1 MGYKGWFP
9 KSSISSVKKKK
20 LDSRVLIQKIKN
32 TTLYKKLTTW
42 YRLGLR
48 NIATVALY
56 RLAKKSGWYKYR
68 LPVGPPIKGPF
79 FSDTVA
85 EPEDDYQLNYFFY
98 HTIQVTSPPDWFL
111 NPWNENRCDD
121 SSRHWTELADF
132 MPELGDIK
140 TVWEASRF
148 DWLPRMAWAY
158 RNGDQKVLARLEL
171 WLRDWSKRNP
181 VNSGINWK
189 CGQEASLRCLNMLA
203 AALVI
208 NDCFDH
214 PSPGFLQFLFTHLQ
228 RIAPTRHYAMAQDNN
243 HGVSEAAALFTVGHY
258 LSVHG
263 SQKQREKAG
272 KWIKQGRYWLEN
284 RIKKLIMPDGSFSQH
299 SVTYHR
305 LTVDVLSF
313 VELLRARLDVP
324 PFEDFFYERI
334 RSAVTWQHAMTDSRT
349 GDAPN
354 LGPNDGAYLFNLA
367 SYDYRD
373 FRPSIQLGAAVFL
386 QQAAWPTEIAHP
398 LLETVNVDI
407 REFPAMAEA
416 ESSLMVQGGYAC
428 LRKRDGF
435 ALLRLPI
442 YRFRPGHADALH
454 LDLWYKGINWVRDSG
469 SYSYNADEES
479 LKYFPGTASHS
490 TVCFD
495 DRDQMPRLSRFL
507 FGAWLRPDEVSR
519 DAEAG
524 SVRSS
529 YTDYLGAQHVR
540 EVRYRKDRC
549 SVTDTF
555 AGFNKEAVV
564 RWHLAPADWKL
575 NNKVLYCDRMK
586 LLVETEN
593 DVTLSLT
600 ELPESRYYLDQQ
612 MTPVL
617 EIRGTQGG
625 TVKTSFIF
633 CDA

>member
-1 MGYKGWFP
+1 LEQKRIYLRWL
-9 KSSISSVKKKK
+9 K
-20 LDSRVLIQKIKN
+20 LN
-32 TTLYKKLTTW
+32 TW
-42 YRLGLR
+42 YRLGLS
-48 NIATVALY
+48 NIAIVALY
-56 RLAKKSGWYKYR
+56 RLTKKSVYYKYII
-68 LPVGPPIKGPF
+68 PVGQPIQGPF

-85 EPEDDYQLNYFFY
+85 EPEDDYQLNYFSY

-243 HGVSEAAALFTVGHY
+243 HGVSEAAALFAVGHY
-258 LSVHG
+258 LRIHG
-263 SQKQREKAG
+263 DPAQQKKAK
-272 KWIKQGRYWLEN
+272 KWSEQGRYWLQN
-284 RIKKLIMPDGSFSQH
+284 RIKKLLMSDGSFSQH

-305 LTVDVLSF
+305 LTLDILSF
-313 VELLRARLDVP
+313 VELLRTRLKAQ
-324 PFEDFFYERI
+324 PFENLFYER
-334 RSAVTWQHAMTDSRT
+334 SKAAVRWLHTMTDSRT

-354 LGPNDGAYLFNLA
+354 LGPNDGAYLFNIQ
-367 SYDYRD
+367 DGEYRD

-398 LLETVNVDI
+398 FLEVFAFDI
-407 REFPAMAEA
+407 LKFPLQERAK
-416 ESSLMVQGGYAC
+416 SFIFQQGGYAC
-428 LRKRDGF
+428 LREGEGF
-435 ALLRLPI
+435 GLLRLPI

-454 LDLWYKGINWVRDSG
+454 LDLWHKGINWVRDG
-469 SYSYNADEES
+469 GTYSYNANAES
-479 LKYFPGTASHS
+479 VKYFPGTESHS

-495 DRDQMPRLSRFL
+495 NRDQMPKLGRFL
-507 FGAWLRPDEVSR
+507 FGAWLKPSEVSW
-519 DAEAG
+519 DMEAG
-524 SVRSS
+524 VVRSG
-529 YTDYLGAQHVR
+529 YTDYLGARHVR
-540 EVRYRKDRC
+540 EVKYRQGRC
-549 SVTDTF
+549 SVIDRFT
-555 AGFNKEAVV
+555 GFKKEAVV

-575 NNKVLYCDRMK
+575 KNRAVYCDQLR
-586 LLVETEN
+586 LFVETDN
-593 DVTLSLT
+593 DIALSLT